1 MNTDDFVTEGFA
13 LQGDAEIV
21 GLVEPKSPTN
31 NEVSLWG
38 INGQRY
44 LCSNCRGSSTKGAR
58 HNQYEDDKVCKK
70 NGCKCFCQSHYL
82 GRDGRTLMQWGKED
96 MSQVESVE
104 FKRKP
109 NQKLDK
115 LIQKL
120 NLEHSKLKDLGIIF
134 AHKICTRCGIKGR
147 FEGWACKPCKKEL
160 SEENLVSFNKV

>member
-1 MNTDDFVTEGFA
+1 MKDFITEYPLTGEEEV
-13 LQGDAEIV
+13 LGT
-21 GLVEPKSPTN
+21 VEAKNPTN
-31 NEVSLWG
+31 NETSLWG
-38 INGQRY
+38 INGARF
-44 LCSNCRGSSTKGAR
+44 LCANCRGSSTRGGR

-82 GRDGRTLMQWGKED
+82 GRDGRTLIEWQKED
-96 MSQVESVE
+96 TSQIEVIE

-109 NQKLDK
+109 NQKLDR

-147 FEGWACKPCKKEL
+147 FEGWVCKPCKIAL
-160 SEENLVSFNKV
+160 SEPNLVSFNKV